1 MHCTRK
7 ITEDIY
13 YIGASDR
20 RLALFENIYP
30 IPKGVSYNAYL
41 LLDEKTVLMDL
52 MDENVSRQGFQNMEA
67 VLDGRS
73 LDYVVLNHMEPDHCS
88 NLDALIEK
96 YPGIRIIGNTKTL
109 AMIGQFYDIDAADR
123 FVSVKDG
130 DEICFG
136 KHTVTFAFAPMVH
149 WPEVMVSYDQTDKVL
164 FSADAFG
171 TFGALSGNIFND
183 EYDFESE
190 FLEEARRYYTNIVG
204 KYGVQVQALLKK
216 AAALDIE
223 MICPLHG
230 PVWRSNISYFVDK
243 YNQWSLYEPEV
254 DSVLIAYASMYGNT
268 ETAAYYLANVLAE
281 KGVKNIKMYDV
292 SKTDV
297 SYIVSDAFKY
307 SKLVFA
313 SPTYNGGIYPKMET
327 LLLDLKAHN
336 LKNRTAAIIENG
348 SWALSAG
355 KQMRAI
361 LEEMKGIT
369 LLEKQVSVKSAVHA
383 ETCREL
389 EELAGQLV

>member
-1 MHCTRK
+1 MYCTRK
-7 ITEDIY
+7 ITKDIY

-20 RLALFENIYP
+20 RLALFENIFP

-52 MDENVSRQGFQNMEA
+52 MDESVSKQGFENMES

-73 LDYVVLNHMEPDHCS
+73 LDYIVINHMEPDHCS
-88 NLDALIEK
+88 KLDALIEK
-96 YPGIRIIGNTKTL
+96 YPDIKVIGNAKTL
-109 AMIGQFYDIDAADR
+109 AMIGQFYDMDVTDR
-123 FVSVKDG
+123 FICVKDG

-136 KHTVTFAFAPMVH
+136 KHTVTFVFAPMVH
-149 WPEVMVSYDQTDKVL
+149 WPEVMVSYDKTDKVL

-183 EYDFESE
+183 ECDFDGE

-204 KYGVQVQALLKK
+204 KYGMQVQALLKK
-216 AAALDIE
+216 ASSLDISV
-223 MICPLHG
+223 ICPLHG
-230 PVWRSNISYFVDK
+230 PVWRSNISYFIDK
-243 YNQWSLYEPEV
+243 YNQWSLYEPEI
-254 DSVLIAYASMYGNT
+254 DSVMIAYASMYGNT
-268 ETAAYYLANVLAE
+268 ESAAYYLANTLAE

-292 SKTDV
+292 SRTDA

-369 LLEKQVSVKSAVHA
+369 LLEKQVSIKSAA
-383 ETCREL
+383 DTEKCKEL
-389 EELAGQLV
+389 EDIAQLLI